1 MIGLVCLLLAG
12 SGGSGFFG
20 NLTKGISSGIS
31 AVGSGVVSGTKAV
44 GTGVVQ
50 GTKVST
56 SIIYVFYG
64 HCYLKSSQFCTST
77 SLPQVFL

>member
-50 GTKVST
+50 GTKVSPKHHLNHLCLLFDT
-56 SIIYVFYG
+56 A
-64 HCYLKSSQFCTST
+64 L
-77 SLPQVFL
+77 

>member
-1 MIGLVCLLLAG
+1 MDRWMIGLVCLPLAG
-12 SGGSGFFG
+12 RGGSGFFC

-50 GTKVST
+50 GTKVSPLNST
-56 SIIYVFYG
+56 SIIYVFY
-64 HCYLKSSQFCTST
+64 
-77 SLPQVFL
+77 